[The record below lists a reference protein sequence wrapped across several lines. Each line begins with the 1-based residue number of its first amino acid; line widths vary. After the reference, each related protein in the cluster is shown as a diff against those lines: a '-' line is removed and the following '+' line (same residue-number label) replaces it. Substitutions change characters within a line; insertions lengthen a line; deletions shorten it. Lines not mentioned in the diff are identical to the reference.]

1 MATRYK
7 DRITILEDAEIEE
20 LYGRPR
26 FTHDERV
33 HYFALTPEERAV
45 ADGHYSLVS
54 RVLFILQAG
63 YFKAKTLFFW
73 NCTTI
78 TLAPVPSVQHWVRKP
93 IRWSESRPNRST
105 FSRLWCNTWKPTAL
119 VFRGC
124 DGSKPQLLRISL
136 DSGFWTKWGAPHFV
150 QLLLRPLVLSGGR
163 RIAVRQEFCEAFGS
177 SKGAS

>member
-45 ADGHYSLVS
+45 ADGHYSLAS

-63 YFKAKTLFFW
+63 YFKAKTLFFSFE
-73 NCTTI
+73 I
-78 TLAPVPSVQHWVRKP
+78 DEVADDVKHVLQQHYPQYHDTGVEIGDRQTDPPRATAQTAGTVRL
-93 IRWSESRPNRST
+93 
-105 FSRLWCNTWKPTAL
+105 SRL
-119 VFRGC
+119 
-124 DGSKPQLLRISL
+124 
-136 DSGFWTKWGAPHFV
+136 
-150 QLLLRPLVLSGGR
+150 R
-163 RIAVRQEFCEAFGS
+163 RY
-177 SKGAS
+177 